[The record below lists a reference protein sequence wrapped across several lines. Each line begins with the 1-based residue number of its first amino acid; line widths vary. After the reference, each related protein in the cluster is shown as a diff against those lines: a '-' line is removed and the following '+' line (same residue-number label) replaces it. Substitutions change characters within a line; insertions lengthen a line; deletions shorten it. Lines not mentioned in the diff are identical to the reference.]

1 MHQLT
6 NRPCEH
12 FPVNTNQV
20 AKGFVCLK
28 QQGVTWVCS
37 AVDMIVLLPTEFFY
51 GQKHP
56 GKKEKKVCLSSTLQ
70 FLKLLSVLLT

>member
-12 FPVNTNQV
+12 FPVNTKRPSG
-20 AKGFVCLK
+20 KGICLFK
-28 QQGVTWVCS
+28 AAGCHLGLYSRHDRFTTSTV
-37 AVDMIVLLPTEFFY
+37 EFFY

-56 GKKEKKVCLSSTLQ
+56 GKPERNVQFSKKKKCP
-70 FLKLLSVLLT
+70 LT